1 MIGSCLNRII
11 IYTFLGI
18 ALLCSCEKKM
28 KVVKNENYEQFAGKM
43 IVMPTSRMKAVY
55 NGEMVAELPIKHFP
69 SRKEYNF
76 IMYIGAD
83 NCSICTLQRFYR
95 WDDMMDY
102 VGRTNV
108 EYYFIVQPDGKND
121 LIDLVQALNQNYF
134 SHPVYFDESGSF
146 EKANA
151 AFTCTGTI
159 GMLTKADGTI
169 LLSGNPM
176 SSSGFIERVKQEL
189 IIFNAS

>member
-1 MIGSCLNRII
+1 
-11 IYTFLGI
+11 
-18 ALLCSCEKKM
+18 
-28 KVVKNENYEQFAGKM
+28 
-43 IVMPTSRMKAVY
+43 
-55 NGEMVAELPIKHFP
+55 
-69 SRKEYNF
+69 
-76 IMYIGAD
+76 
-83 NCSICTLQRFYR
+83 
-95 WDDMMDY
+95 MMDY

-176 SSSGFIERVKQEL
+176 SSSGFIERVKQEI